1 MLPINYPTLS
11 SFISQ
16 KGIFLRCRYWFL
28 ISLTSYFT
36 VGTSRWDAVYT
47 LIFML
52 QFPLSITISNE
63 TVFVLKFTVFKS
75 AFLFQPVFLYLEDQD
90 TGQRFQIWWWCLIQC
105 PVEHYLSRSDWNVS
119 ELLVIFPGINVLNW
133 RLNDYWLLVDLVDFV
148 DFLVPVCFNY
158 QLLNQ
163 PCSKLKLVCC

>member
-75 AFLFQPVFLYLEDQD
+75 ALFIATCFSLPWRPRYWATFSDMMVVSD
-90 TGQRFQIWWWCLIQC
+90 QC